1 MQYSGSII
9 ACEVNEVCLDGQ
21 AKKIQKKPVDK
32 RAFFFQKRAAPRRP
46 TAAYAAAN
54 QYPALNGLLIR
65 KAKGDTSIKKSP
77 GSFSAIP
84 VKSVP
89 AVLCASVPLFA

>member
-1 MQYSGSII
+1 L
-9 ACEVNEVCLDGQ
+9 AGQ
-21 AKKIQKKPVDK
+21 AKKSQKSPSINGL
-32 RAFFFQKRAAPRRP
+32 FSCKRAAPRWP

-54 QYPALNGLLIR
+54 QYPALNGLLMR

-84 VKSVP
+84 VESV
-89 AVLCASVPLFA
+89 AAMLWASVPLFA